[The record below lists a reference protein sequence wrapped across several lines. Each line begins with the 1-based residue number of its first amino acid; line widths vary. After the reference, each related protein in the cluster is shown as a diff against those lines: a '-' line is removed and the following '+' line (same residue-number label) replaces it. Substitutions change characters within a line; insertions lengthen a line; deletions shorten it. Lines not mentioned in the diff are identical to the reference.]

1 MPGRC
6 SLFPVPFDVTA
17 FGQIAE
23 HALEFG
29 AVGVLGAESA
39 GDLARADIAGAL
51 ADES

>member
-1 MPGRC
+1 MQP
-6 SLFPVPFDVTA
+6 FPVPFDVTA

-39 GDLARADIAGAL
+39 GDLARADIAGVL

>member
-1 MPGRC
+1 
-6 SLFPVPFDVTA
+6 VPFDVTA

-39 GDLARADIAGAL
+39 GDLARADIAGVL